1 MKVSDFSEKSPG
13 KVIKTL
19 KGYWAFVP
27 DPLPPDVAWSTK
39 LMTKLSRADRSLARL
54 AEVGNAFPVPYVVAR
69 PFIRKEAVWSSQIEG
84 TNTSFQELLT
94 YEAGQLSLF
103 GDVEQAR
110 EVHNY
115 VQALDFGLSR
125 LEKLPVSTRLI
136 REIHGLLIK
145 GVRGELMTPGEI
157 RRSQNWIGRPGGT
170 IEDARFVPPP
180 VEEMYE
186 CLKLLELFIHDE
198 QSDLPPLIRLGLIHY
213 QFEAI
218 HPFLDGNGRA
228 GRLLITFLLVAW
240 NLLSQPLLYL
250 SNYFEA
256 NRTEYYD
263 RLLAVSKK
271 GEWEEWLAFFLD
283 GVYTQAEDASR
294 RIHKLQ
300 RVRLAYREK
309 LTSERN
315 RERLEAVV
323 DYLISS
329 PITSISGVRDGLKLG
344 SYRTAQRYIEKLQE
358 LGMVREVTG
367 KGRDRIYLTDEIL
380 RALEGSV

>member
-1 MKVSDFSEKSPG
+1 M
-13 KVIKTL
+13 
-19 KGYWAFVP
+19 P
-27 DPLPPDVAWSTK
+27 DPLPPDVAWSTN

-94 YEAGQLSLF
+94 YEASQLSLF

-115 VQALDFGLSR
+115 VQALDFGLRR
-125 LEKLPVSTRLI
+125 LEKLPVSIRLI
-136 REIHGLLIK
+136 REIHGLLMK

-180 VEEMYE
+180 IEEMQE
-186 CLKLLELFIHDE
+186 CLKQLELFIHDE
-198 QSDLPPLIRLGLIHY
+198 ESDLPPLIRLGLIHY

-240 NLLSQPLLYL
+240 KLLSQPLLYL
-250 SNYFEA
+250 SSYFEA

-271 GEWEEWLAFFLD
+271 GQWEEWLAFFLD
-283 GVYTQAEDASR
+283 GVHIQAEDASR

-309 LTSERN
+309 LASERN
-315 RERLEAVV
+315 KERLEAVI

-329 PITSISGVRDGLKLG
+329 PITSITGVRDGLKLG

-358 LGMVREVTG
+358 LGLVREVTG
-367 KGRDRIYLTDEIL
+367 KGRDRVYLADGIL
-380 RALEGSV
+380 GALEGAV